1 MPIEVDNVFR
11 RKGLEQNRPIIMA
24 SLRRNFFP
32 SPESDFPEKPLQN
45 GYARIPAEP
54 INGVE
59 TAFPQAGSDTS
70 LTEEGGSTG
79 GIAMALRIGCVVR
92 DQAILACLLLVC
104 LVWLSPTPT
113 LAQAHFSLSDLCQDS
128 PPDLWRVRADYLLWW
143 TKGNSLPPLVTSSP
157 EGTPREMA
165 GVLGTPGV
173 EILFGDH
180 SIDNQ
185 VRSGGRWTLS
195 RWLDDQSQI
204 AVEGTFLYI
213 ADDRRTGDFSANQF
227 AEPIL
232 ARPFMNARNNN
243 QEDSQLVAFP
253 NVLDGRIDV
262 ASSSEIYSAELLARW
277 TSHQGSR
284 GQLDWLAGYRHFH
297 FGESLNVRERLTSV
311 EIGGLVPLG
320 TQFDLSDRFSTGNDF
335 HGGQLG
341 LALEF
346 WHDIFSWELSAKAAL
361 GNLRRQSRIRGETT
375 TQLPPLDPRTTQGAL
390 LALPTNIGTYSD
402 NRFAV
407 LPEFGING
415 TVLLTGR
422 LSLVCGYSLILLN
435 DVARTGNQIDRTV
448 NTSQI
453 GNKPLDGPARPAA
466 RLAGSDLWIQGL
478 NIGLDYRW

>member
-1 MPIEVDNVFR
+1 
-11 RKGLEQNRPIIMA
+11 
-24 SLRRNFFP
+24 
-32 SPESDFPEKPLQN
+32 
-45 GYARIPAEP
+45 
-54 INGVE
+54 
-59 TAFPQAGSDTS
+59 
-70 LTEEGGSTG
+70 
-79 GIAMALRIGCVVR
+79 MALRIGCVVR
-92 DQAILACLLLVC
+92 AQAGLACLLLVC
-104 LVWLSPTPT
+104 PVWLSPTPT
-113 LAQAHFSLSDLCQDS
+113 LAQAHVSVSDLNPDS
-128 PPDLWRVRADYLLWW
+128 SPNLWRVRADYLLWW

-180 SIDNQ
+180 SIDNE

-213 ADDRRTGDFSANQF
+213 ADDLQTGDFSANQF

-232 ARPFMNARNNN
+232 ARPFFNARSIR
-243 QEDSQLVAFP
+243 EDSELVAFP

-277 TSHQGSR
+277 TSRRGSR

-297 FGESLNVRERLTSV
+297 FGESLSARERLTSV

-320 TQFDLSDRFSTGNDF
+320 TQFDLSDHFSTDNDF
-335 HGGQLG
+335 HGGQFG

-346 WHDIFSWELSAKAAL
+346 WHDIFSLELSAKAAL
-361 GNLRRQSRIRGETT
+361 GNLRRQSRISGQTT
-375 TQLPPLDPRTTQGAL
+375 TVIPGLDPRTTPGAL
-390 LALPTNIGTYSD
+390 LALPTNIGTHSD

-415 TVLLTGR
+415 TVLLTSR

-435 DVARTGNQIDRTV
+435 DVARTGGQIDRTV
-448 NTSQI
+448 NTSQV
-453 GNKPLDGPARPAA
+453 GNRPLDGPARPAA